1 MTKASAG
8 QSSSADDDDEG
19 ISLDEIPEFDFSR
32 AVRVDYTEW
41 YKRAKGHFYEVT
53 DGRCGGDPTTTATD
67 GLGAVLRRADGCN
80 SADQRAALLPSL
92 VRPEP
97 DPGVLEGQ
105 QLGIG
110 GIA

>member
-41 YKRAKGHFYEVT
+41 YQRAKGHFYEVT
-53 DGRCGGDPTTTATD
+53 DEEDAKRTPAERRPK
-67 GLGAVLRRADGCN
+67 GLLKRL
-80 SADQRAALLPSL
+80 S
-92 VRPEP
+92 RPR
-97 DPGVLEGQ
+97 L
-105 QLGIG
+105 
-110 GIA
+110 